1 MVPRIKIRGL
11 RGKEFHEVLEW
22 VGDPTFRGD
31 FLPFSKAS
39 KRETA
44 RGLRKM
50 MGSGRPHFLGIE
62 TTSSR
67 RLIGLLLYHRPQGFD
82 YFEVGF
88 YLVPSERGKGYGP
101 EALKRLVRLL
111 LERNHIATILA
122 GTSSLN
128 MASQRA
134 LEKADFK
141 IEGLWKKTLFR
152 NGGWE
157 DSIIYRLYRDEIARE
172 HRI

>member
-11 RGKEFHEVLEW
+11 RGKELHEVLEW

-44 RGLRKM
+44 KELRKM
-50 MGSGRPHFLGIE
+50 VGSGHLRFLGIE
-62 TTSSR
+62 KTSSS
-67 RLIGLLLYHRPQGFD
+67 RLIGLLFYHRPQGFD

-88 YLVPSERGKGYGP
+88 YLVPLERGKGYGP
-101 EALKRLVRLL
+101 DALKWLL
-111 LERNHIATILA
+111 GLLFERNHVATILA

-134 LEKADFK
+134 LEKAGFK
-141 IEGLWKKTLFR
+141 REGLWKKTLFR
-152 NGGWE
+152 NGKWE
-157 DSIIYRLYRDEIARE
+157 DSVIYVIYREWR
-172 HRI
+172 